1 MKSCFLF
8 KKLFSYKESSNNEKK
23 GYNDLN
29 YGNKIIHSKS
39 LPLIISISKSP
50 QSKGTAFNFQ
60 KQKEIIYNTLKFKS
74 YAPKE
79 SLLFKNKLLRSSP
92 MVINKL
98 TKTQRKSKS
107 QFPLQSLLSNSY
119 ITIDALSKDKHFIPN
134 PLIYFSRAKE
144 QNSLSRQEK
153 RMVQGSKSASLYTD
167 KPKQYHNQVI
177 KI

>member
-60 KQKEIIYNTLKFKS
+60 KQKEIIYKFKS
-74 YAPKE
+74 YSPKE

-92 MVINKL
+92 IVINKL
-98 TKTQRKSKS
+98 TKKQRKSKS

-119 ITIDALSKDKHFIPN
+119 ITIDALSKDKHLIPN

-153 RMVQGSKSASLYTD
+153 RMVQGSKSVSLYSD